1 MTGGPNPTESSLTWA
16 PMPLQNFED
25 LKLLHYYT
33 YDLAHTLSLPGAIGR
48 TWSDGVPQLAFEGD
62 QHVYLVHAL
71 LAAAAA
77 HKVAKNP
84 DDIQSQ
90 RRGQEHYV
98 QSLALIQTLDLNAC
112 ESHASAALAA
122 VMLLTWY
129 EVYSLPPTHDL
140 LLTLVSLLMLGKW
153 NCGISSFLRR
163 TNL

>member
-1 MTGGPNPTESSLTWA
+1 M
-16 PMPLQNFED
+16 PMQNFED

-48 TWSDGVPQLAFEGD
+48 AWSDGVPQLAFEGD

-77 HKVAKNP
+77 HKVSKNP
-84 DDIQSQ
+84 KDIQSR

-98 QSLALIQTLDLNAC
+98 QSLALLQTLDLSAC

-129 EVYSLPPTHDL
+129 EV
-140 LLTLVSLLMLGKW
+140 VSPNSPLITVPLLMLGKW
-153 NCGISSFLRR
+153 TCGSSHF
-163 TNL
+163 

>member
-1 MTGGPNPTESSLTWA
+1 MPT
-16 PMPLQNFED
+16 QNFED

-48 TWSDGVPQLAFEGD
+48 AWSDGVPQLAFEGD

-77 HKVAKNP
+77 HKVSKNP
-84 DDIQSQ
+84 KDVQSR

-98 QSLALIQTLDLNAC
+98 QSLALLQTLDLSAC
-112 ESHASAALAA
+112 EPHASAALAA

-129 EVYSLPPTHDL
+129 EV
-140 LLTLVSLLMLGKW
+140 VSPNSPLITVPLLMLGKW
-153 NCGISSFLRR
+153 ACGSSHV
-163 TNL
+163 